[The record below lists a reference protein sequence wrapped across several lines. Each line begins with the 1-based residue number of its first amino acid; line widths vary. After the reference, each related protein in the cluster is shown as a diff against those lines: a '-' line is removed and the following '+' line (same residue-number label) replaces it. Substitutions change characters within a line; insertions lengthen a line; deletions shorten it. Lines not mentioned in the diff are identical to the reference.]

1 MAIGEVLEM
10 EVQRPK
16 LTTTDIPQGT
26 DESTL
31 CQCLCTT
38 KDNLFLLHAKFSIL
52 AENTEIGS
60 VRSRLQC
67 YNSFFFFL
75 KSLLRAH

>member
-10 EVQRPK
+10 EVQRAK
-16 LTTTDIPQGT
+16 LTTDIPQGT
-26 DESTL
+26 NESTL

-38 KDNLFLLHAKFSIL
+38 KDNLVLLHAKFSIL

-67 YNSFFFFL
+67 YNSFFFF
-75 KSLLRAH
+75 